1 MSLNRLK
8 LNEDKTDALLVSS
21 KDAVRK
27 KYIPSMPLMEGD
39 APISPSPVVLNL
51 GVRLDSHLTM
61 ESQITSLAGR
71 LIFISEELPGSGDSS
86 HALRYVSSSM
96 PLFYLNLTMVTVF

>member
-27 KYIPSMPLMEGD
+27 RNISSMPLMVGD

-61 ESQITSLAGR
+61 ESQITSSCRKAYFHLRRIAR
-71 LIFISEELPGSGDSS
+71 IRRFLSRSALCQLV
-86 HALRYVSSSM
+86 HA
-96 PLFYLNLTMVTVF
+96 LNLTMKTVC